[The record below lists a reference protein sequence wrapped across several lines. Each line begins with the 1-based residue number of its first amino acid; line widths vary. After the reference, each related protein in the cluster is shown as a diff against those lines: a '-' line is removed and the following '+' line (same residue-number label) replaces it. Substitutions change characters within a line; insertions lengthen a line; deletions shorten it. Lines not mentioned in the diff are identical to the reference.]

1 MRRVV
6 APENPASPQ
15 VSPQVSLPGTMQR
28 DLSARD
34 GRVYRLLIGLP
45 AEPAPPAGFPLL
57 VLVDG
62 NALFA
67 TAMSSARLQA
77 GRSEVTGVGP
87 AIVLGIGYPG
97 DRPFDVERRQR
108 DLLPVA
114 DGADRFL
121 DVIASDILPALSGI
135 APLDPRRRAL
145 IGHSYG
151 GLFALHALFTRPG
164 LFASHV
170 ASSPSIWWN
179 DRAILATEAA
189 FRTNA
194 TCDAG
199 RLLIAVG
206 EDEQAGAA
214 GTSPSRA
221 ERLSKARMVDNATE
235 MTSRLR
241 AYGRVACE
249 SVIFPGENHV
259 SVIPA
264 MLSRA
269 VAFALAEPALSRT
282 AAA

>member
-1 MRRVV
+1 MPRAVTSDD
-6 APENPASPQ
+6 P
-15 VSPQVSLPGTMQR
+15 VSLPGTVQR
-28 DLSARD
+28 DITTRD
-34 GRVYRLLIGLP
+34 GLAYRLLLGMP
-45 AEPAPPAGFPLL
+45 AEPAPPGGFPVL

-67 TAMSSARLQA
+67 TAATAARLQA

-97 DRPFDVERRQR
+97 DKPFDVERRQR
-108 DLLPVA
+108 DLLPVT

-121 DVIASDILPALSGI
+121 DVIAGEILPAVAAI
-135 APLDPRRRAL
+135 APLDPSRCAL
-145 IGHSYG
+145 VGHSYG
-151 GLFALHALFTRPG
+151 GLFALHTLFTRPG
-164 LFASHV
+164 LFASYV

-179 DRAILATEAA
+179 DRAILATEEA
-189 FRTNA
+189 FRA
-194 TCDAG
+194 RAGGHPG

-214 GTSPSRA
+214 RTPPSRA
-221 ERLSKARMVDNATE
+221 QRLSMARMVDNAAE
-235 MTSRLR
+235 MAVRLQ
-241 AYGRVACE
+241 ASGRVSCE
-249 SVIFPGENHV
+249 SVVFPGENHV

-269 VAFALAEPALSRT
+269 VAFALADLAMQRT

>member
-1 MRRVV
+1 MRM
-6 APENPASPQ
+6 AMASGDP
-15 VSPQVSLPGTMQR
+15 VSLPGSMQR
-28 DLSARD
+28 DVIARD
-34 GRVYRLLIGLP
+34 GLVYRLLIAVP
-45 AEPAPPAGFPLL
+45 SEAPPPAGFPLL

-67 TAMSSARLQA
+67 TAMSTARLQA
-77 GRSEVTGVGP
+77 GRSEVTGIGP
-87 AIVLGIGYPG
+87 AVVLGIGYPG
-97 DRPFDVERRQR
+97 DRPFDVERRQL

-121 DVIASDILPALSGI
+121 DVIAGDILPALSEI
-135 APLDPRRRAL
+135 APLDPRRHAL

-151 GLFALHALFTRPG
+151 GLFALHTLFTRPG
-164 LFASHV
+164 LFACHV

-179 DRAILATEAA
+179 DRAILGAEEA
-189 FRTNA
+189 FRTSVPSQ
-194 TCDAG
+194 AG

-206 EDEQAGAA
+206 EDEQAGGAR
-214 GTSPSRA
+214 TPPSRA
-221 ERLSKARMVDNATE
+221 ERLSKARMVDNATD
-235 MTSRLR
+235 MAARLR
-241 AYGRVACE
+241 ASGRIACE
-249 SVIFPGENHV
+249 SVVFAGENHI

>member
-1 MRRVV
+1 M
-6 APENPASPQ
+6 AMASGDP
-15 VSPQVSLPGTMQR
+15 VSLTGSMQR
-28 DLSARD
+28 DVTARD
-34 GRVYRLLIGLP
+34 GLVYRLLIGVPSEPPP
-45 AEPAPPAGFPLL
+45 AAGFPLL

-67 TAMSSARLQA
+67 TAMSTARLQA
-77 GRSEVTGVGP
+77 GRSEVTGIRP
-87 AIVLGIGYPG
+87 AVVLGIGYPG

-108 DLLPVA
+108 DLLPVT

-121 DVIASDILPALSGI
+121 NVIAGEILPALAEI
-135 APLDPRRRAL
+135 APLDPLRRTL

-151 GLFALHALFTRPG
+151 GLFALHTLFTRPG

-179 DRAILATEAA
+179 DRAILATEEV
-189 FRTNA
+189 FRANGA
-194 TCDAG
+194 PGAG
-199 RLLIAVG
+199 RLLITVG
-206 EDEQAGAA
+206 EDEQAGSAGAA
-214 GTSPSRA
+214 PSRA
-221 ERLSKARMVDNATE
+221 ERLSKARMVDNATD
-235 MTSRLR
+235 MAARLR
-241 AYGRVACE
+241 ASGRVACE
-249 SVIFPGENHV
+249 SVVFAGENHI

>member
-1 MRRVV
+1 MRM
-6 APENPASPQ
+6 AMASGDP
-15 VSPQVSLPGTMQR
+15 VSLPGTMQR
-28 DLSARD
+28 DLTARD
-34 GRVYRLLIGLP
+34 GLVYRLLIGVPSEPPP
-45 AEPAPPAGFPLL
+45 AAGFPLL

-67 TAMSSARLQA
+67 TAMSTARLQA
-77 GRSEVTGVGP
+77 GRSEVTGIGP
-87 AIVLGIGYPG
+87 AVVLGIGYPG
-97 DRPFDVERRQR
+97 DRPFDIERRQR

-121 DVIASDILPALSGI
+121 DVIAGDILPALAEI
-135 APLDPRRRAL
+135 APLDPLRRTL

-151 GLFALHALFTRPG
+151 GLFALHTLFTRPG
-164 LFASHV
+164 LFACHV

-179 DRAILATEAA
+179 DRAILATEEA
-189 FRTNA
+189 FRANGA
-194 TCDAG
+194 SDAG

-206 EDEQAGAA
+206 EDEQAGSA
-214 GTSPSRA
+214 GTPPSRA
-221 ERLSKARMVDNATE
+221 ERLSKARMVDNATD
-235 MTSRLR
+235 MAARLR
-241 AYGRVACE
+241 ASGRIACE
-249 SVIFPGENHV
+249 SVIFAGENHI

>member
-1 MRRVV
+1 
-6 APENPASPQ
+6 
-15 VSPQVSLPGTMQR
+15 MQR
-28 DLSARD
+28 DITARD

-45 AEPAPPAGFPLL
+45 AEPPPPAGFPLL

-87 AIVLGIGYPG
+87 AIVLGIGYPS

-121 DVIASDILPALSGI
+121 DVIAGDILPALSEI
-135 APLDPRRRAL
+135 APYDPRRRAL

-189 FRTNA
+189 FRTNGA
-194 TCDAG
+194 CDAG

-206 EDEQAGAA
+206 EDEQGGTA
-214 GTSPSRA
+214 GTPPSRA
-221 ERLSKARMVDNATE
+221 ERLSKARMVDNAVE
-235 MTSRLR
+235 MASRLR
-241 AYGRVACE
+241 ASGRIVCE
-249 SVIFPGENHV
+249 NVVFPGENHV

-269 VAFALAEPALSRT
+269 VAFALAESTLSRT